1 MGLSRNPLIRLLIDY
16 AKLRSSNLSLRF
28 IENNVLMRLIITIYE
43 IYNSDNN
50 TEKNNWQTNE
60 HRT

>member
-1 MGLSRNPLIRLLIDY
+1 MY
-16 AKLRSSNLSLRF
+16 SSVNTTVRF
-28 IENNVLMRLIITIYE
+28 KSNNVLMQLIITIYE

>member
-1 MGLSRNPLIRLLIDY
+1 MGSSRNPLIRLLIDY